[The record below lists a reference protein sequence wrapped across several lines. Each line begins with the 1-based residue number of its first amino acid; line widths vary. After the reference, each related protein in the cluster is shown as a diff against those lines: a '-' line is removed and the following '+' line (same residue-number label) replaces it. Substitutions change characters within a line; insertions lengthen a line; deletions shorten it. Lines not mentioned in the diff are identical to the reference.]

1 MGINRLMVGK
11 NGSRATPVIQIRG
24 DSDTH
29 IIRMEVPRFYGGV
42 DLAALMWMVTAKN
55 ANGATEE
62 YVMDK
67 TDVSGSIVG
76 MDWKLRGTAT
86 AAEGVTE
93 FMLAG
98 FSGENVVWQS
108 GTYRIRIDGKIEHV
122 PGSEEETQLNDVQ
135 QLILYVTSELDSV
148 VEAGQNAKQAAAE
161 ALEAAEEA
169 REAAHLASTGIESVV
184 QTTTSTVDGGVNII
198 TVTKTDGERSTFEV
212 RNGRQGSQGIPG
224 TPGEDGT
231 AVTITDISE
240 STEDEGENII
250 TFSDGSQI
258 TVRNGSQ
265 GIQGLKGD
273 TGAPGKNAYQYA
285 QEGGY
290 TGTEAQF
297 AAKLAMPVITPEM
310 YGAVGDGSTDD
321 SAAIQA
327 AINAAGSNAVVYMA
341 KKTYAIST
349 GLILNQKS
357 GRLVCDGT
365 IAYSGTDAAVSV
377 RHSYM
382 HIQIF
387 AINAPN
393 GTGLR
398 LDASGHTVETN
409 EIHVERIT
417 GSKVGLHLYTNNSG
431 ALYYIQ
437 YNRLYIGEIMSS
449 QTCVYSENHT
459 CWINENWYYLGR
471 MGGGASVG
479 IWLQNAGGDG
489 TGANKFMSGGIEGL
503 ASTGTAIRIEG
514 SSYNVFRNIRCA
526 ENYGAT
532 RVKFVGTCDYND
544 IETTLMD
551 LTEVD
556 ISELADIGGGYN
568 IMRGLH
574 SNSGAG
580 RAGIIA
586 FINKRHGI
594 TYIPSYRNDDI
605 RLYSTTF
612 ADNVIKQVGSIIN
625 TSFRCDD
632 ASLDGKT
639 LTLGTIYSDYGSAC
653 RGFPLTFYFGAS
665 TGKLKLI
672 DANGATILDN
682 TSGKYCGK
690 TMAVKWC
697 GYNAVGT
704 QNAWIVQEI
713 GAINATEAYVKD
725 YAQPKGNYL
734 TSFTE
739 SDPTV
744 PSWAKQSKKPT
755 YTASEVGALPA
766 TTTIPSKTS
775 QLTNDSGFLT
785 QHQDISGKAD
795 KSSAETW
802 TFTLA
807 NGSTVTKKVV
817 LA

>member
-108 GTYRIRIDGKIEHV
+108 GTYRIRIDGKIEHI

-135 QLILYVTSELDSV
+135 KLILFVNGELDGI
-148 VEAGQNAKQAAAE
+148 VEAGQNAKQAATE

-212 RNGRQGSQGIPG
+212 RNGRQGSQGIQGSAGPQG
-224 TPGEDGT
+224 VRGEP
-231 AVTITDISE
+231 
-240 STEDEGENII
+240 
-250 TFSDGSQI
+250 
-258 TVRNGSQ
+258 
-265 GIQGLKGD
+265 
-273 TGAPGKNAYQYA
+273 GAPGVSPSVSVSKSGTVTTISITDATGTKKATINDGAAGKTAYQYA
-285 QEGGY
+285 QDGGY
-290 TGTEAQF
+290 TGTETQF
-297 AAKLAMPVITPEM
+297 AAKLATPFITPEM

-612 ADNVIKQVGSIIN
+612 ADNVIKQVGRIIN

-639 LTLGTIYSDYGSAC
+639 FTLGAIYSDYGSAC

-682 TSGKYCGK
+682 TTGKYCGK

-704 QNAWIVQEI
+704 QNAWLVQEI

-775 QLTNDSGFLT
+775 QLANDSGFLT